1 MINVNFGFIAAL
13 EGGQVLTG
21 YVPDAAKSNSGVTI
35 ATGFDI
41 GQRSD
46 SDLVTL
52 LPKHSDLVDKLA
64 PYCGLKNMAAVA
76 ALTKAPLQISRAEAT
91 AIDTAVK
98 QQMLT
103 RLVQRFNKV
112 ALCSFADLSP
122 ALQTVIASVA
132 FQYGDLAS
140 RCPRFWHAATT
151 ANSSGVVNELKN
163 FGDRYPTRRQS
174 EANYLIKFHN
184 AGPV

>member
-1 MINVNFGFIAAL
+1 MVNVNFGFIAAL
-13 EGGQVLTG
+13 EGSQAMAG
-21 YVPDAAKSNSGVTI
+21 YVPDPEKSNSGVTI

-46 SDLVTL
+46 SDLVAL
-52 LPKHSDLVDKLA
+52 LPQHSALVDKLA
-64 PYCGLKNMAAVA
+64 PYCGLKKQA
-76 ALTKAPLQISRAEAT
+76 ALAALIKTPLHITAAEAN

-98 QQMLT
+98 QQLLN

-151 ANSSGVVNELKN
+151 ANSGAVVNELQN
-163 FGDRYPTRRQS
+163 FGDRYPTRRNR
-174 EANYLIKFHN
+174 EANYVIKFHKTE
-184 AGPV
+184 PV